1 MKNRK
6 FLLSEYATNNR
17 VTIYFITVVVILFGI
32 IAYQSTPKENFPE
45 VDFPYYSIST
55 IYPGTSPE
63 DIENLVTRP
72 LEKELKSIDGI
83 KELTSNSVQDFSMI
97 LLEFETDVDN
107 NEAYQ
112 DVTEAVDKAKSEL
125 PDDILN
131 DPDVMEIDVSEFP
144 ILFINMSG
152 DLGLVKIKEY
162 AEDLQDEIEGMQAIT
177 RVDIVGALEREFE
190 INIDLYK
197 MQAAGITFQQIEQA
211 VAMEN
216 LTISGG
222 QLKMENMERN
232 LRIVGEFK
240 GVEDLKNILIT
251 EGVYLKDIAQVQD
264 DFADRESFS
273 RLNGN
278 DVITLNVI
286 KKSGENLIDA
296 VDEIRGIMEQ
306 FEANAPAS
314 LDIVTTGDQSDMT
327 RNNIS
332 NLFNTIILG
341 FLVVVLV
348 LMFFMGVDNALF
360 VAIAIP
366 LSMVIA
372 FIFIPLIGFTMNMVV
387 LMAFI
392 LVLGIVVDNSIVV
405 VENIY
410 RHFMNTPGLKINDAA
425 KLGTAE
431 VAKPVFAGTLTT
443 MAPFIP
449 LAFWPGIFGEFMV
462 YIPITIIITLFAS
475 MFVAYTMN
483 PVFAVSFMRYR
494 EDKDIVINH
503 KLNIIIGLAA
513 AAILGLS
520 YLVQV
525 EWVGHLILAA
535 YLLYLLVKYVLTSL
549 IRKFQ
554 RNVLP
559 SISHA
564 YQKTLQFLLSGKH
577 PYIVIF
583 GTLVLLVFT
592 FWLMGVKAPKVVV
605 FPEQD
610 PNTIHTYLKM
620 PAGTEINTTDS
631 VARIIEG
638 RIFDVLG
645 EDNPDIESIV
655 TNVAV
660 NAGENAFDR
669 TTQSKL
675 AKVTINFI
683 EYQFRE
689 FPHTMKYVDQLRDAM
704 EGIPG
709 TEITVTQEQN
719 GPPTGKPIN
728 IEISGEE
735 FSELIPITENL
746 KSYIQGLKIPGIE
759 ELKMDI
765 EPNTPELTVNINRDK
780 ASMLGISTGHLGS
793 TLRTA
798 LNGKEISKIR
808 DGEDEYDIRLRLME
822 DYRDDLESLMNL
834 KIILPGEDGVNKIPL
849 SSVADIEY
857 TQTYGGIKRKD
868 HERVITLYSNVLS
881 GYNANEIVEQIDG
894 SLGEFRDNLPKG
906 YKVNF
911 TGEQEDQQ
919 ENFEFLSFA
928 FLLAVVLIIIIMVMQ
943 FNSVVKPLIIVVQ
956 ILFSLIGV
964 LLGLV
969 IFNIDFSVIMTG
981 MGVIA
986 VAGIVVKNA
995 IILIDY
1001 TDLQIKEGKER
1012 IEAIVQA
1019 GSIRLTPVLLTAAST
1034 ILGLLPLAIGMNI
1047 DFPGLFTD
1055 LDPNIFFGGD
1065 ATFWIPLAWTIIF
1078 GLAFATFLT
1087 LVVVPAMYA
1096 IMVKPKS

>member
-251 EGVYLKDIAQVQD
+251 EGVYLKDIAQAQD

-443 MAPFIP
+443 MAPFIS

-503 KLNIIIGLAA
+503 KLNIIIGLAVG
-513 AAILGLS
+513 AILGLS

>member
-17 VTIYFITVVVILFGI
+17 VTIYFVTVVLILFGI

-112 DVTEAVDKAKSEL
+112 DVTEAVDKAKSDL

-131 DPDVMEIDVSEFP
+131 DPDIMEIDVSEFP
-144 ILFINMSG
+144 ILYINMSG

-190 INIDLYK
+190 INVDLYK

-211 VAMEN
+211 VTMEN
-216 LTISGG
+216 VTISGG

-240 GVEDLKNILIT
+240 GVEDLRNIMIT
-251 EGVYLKDIAQVQD
+251 KGVYLKDIAQVKD

-296 VDEIRGIMEQ
+296 VDEIRVIMEQ
-306 FEANAPAS
+306 FENNTPAS

-410 RHFMNTPGLKINDAA
+410 RHFMNTPGLKIKDAA

-462 YIPITIIITLFAS
+462 FIPVTIIITLFAS
-475 MFVAYTMN
+475 MLVAYTMN
-483 PVFAVSFMRYR
+483 PVFAVSFMKYR
-494 EDKDIVINH
+494 EDKDITVNH
-503 KLNIIIGLAA
+503 KMNIIFGLATVA
-513 AAILGLS
+513 VLVLS
-520 YLVQV
+520 YVIQV
-525 EWVGHLILAA
+525 EWIGHLIAA
-535 YLLYLLVKYVLTSL
+535 AFLLYMLVKYVLTGL

-559 SISHA
+559 SISRA

-592 FWLMGVKAPKVVV
+592 FWLMSVKSPKVVV

-660 NAGENAFDR
+660 NAGEDAFDR
-669 TTQSKL
+669 TTQAKL
-675 AKVTINFI
+675 AKVTINFV

-719 GPPTGKPIN
+719 GPPTGKPVN

-746 KSYIQGLKIPGIE
+746 KSYIQELQIPGIE

-808 DGEDEYDIRLRLME
+808 DGEDEYDIRLRLLE

-834 KIILPGEDGVNKIPL
+834 KIMLPGEEGVNKIPL

-857 TQTYGGIKRKD
+857 TQTYGGVKRKD

-906 YKVNF
+906 YQVNF

-1096 IMVKPKS
+1096 IMVKPKK

>member
-1 MKNRK
+1 
-6 FLLSEYATNNR
+6 
-17 VTIYFITVVVILFGI
+17 
-32 IAYQSTPKENFPE
+32 
-45 VDFPYYSIST
+45 
-55 IYPGTSPE
+55 
-63 DIENLVTRP
+63 
-72 LEKELKSIDGI
+72 
-83 KELTSNSVQDFSMI
+83 
-97 LLEFETDVDN
+97 
-107 NEAYQ
+107 
-112 DVTEAVDKAKSEL
+112 
-125 PDDILN
+125 
-131 DPDVMEIDVSEFP
+131 
-144 ILFINMSG
+144 
-152 DLGLVKIKEY
+152 
-162 AEDLQDEIEGMQAIT
+162 
-177 RVDIVGALEREFE
+177 
-190 INIDLYK
+190 
-197 MQAAGITFQQIEQA
+197 
-211 VAMEN
+211 
-216 LTISGG
+216 
-222 QLKMENMERN
+222 
-232 LRIVGEFK
+232 
-240 GVEDLKNILIT
+240 
-251 EGVYLKDIAQVQD
+251 
-264 DFADRESFS
+264 S

-286 KKSGENLIDA
+286 KKSGENLVDA
-296 VDEIRGIMEQ
+296 VDEIRIIMDE
-306 FEANAPAS
+306 FEKNTPAS

-341 FLVVVLV
+341 FLVVILV

-366 LSMVIA
+366 LSMVIT

-387 LMAFI
+387 LMALI

-410 RHFMNTPGLKINDAA
+410 RHFMNTPGLKIQDAA
-425 KLGTAE
+425 KIGTAE

-449 LAFWPGIFGEFMV
+449 LAFWPGIFGEFMLF
-462 YIPITIIITLFAS
+462 IPVTIIITLLAS
-475 MFVAYTMN
+475 MLVAYTMN
-483 PVFAVSFMRYR
+483 PVFAVSFMKYR
-494 EDKDIVINH
+494 EEKDLKVDH
-503 KLNIIIGLAA
+503 KKNIIIGLVTVVV
-513 AAILGLS
+513 IGLS
-520 YLVQV
+520 YLTNF
-525 EWVGHLILAA
+525 EWIGHLVATA
-535 YLLYLLVKYVLTSL
+535 YLLYLLVKYILARL

-554 RNVLP
+554 KHVLP
-559 SISHA
+559 SISRA
-564 YQKTLQFLLSGKH
+564 YEKTLLFLLKGKH

-583 GTLVLLVFT
+583 GTVILLIFT
-592 FWLMGVKAPKVVV
+592 FFLMSVKAPKVVV

-631 VARIIEG
+631 VAQIVEG
-638 RIFDVLG
+638 RIFNVLG

-660 NAGENAFDR
+660 NAGEDVFDR
-669 TTQSKL
+669 TTQAKL
-675 AKVTINFI
+675 AKVTINFV

-689 FPHTMKYVDQLRDAM
+689 FPHTIKYVDELRKAM

-709 TEITVTQEQN
+709 TEITVTEEEN
-719 GPPTGKPIN
+719 GPPTGKPVN
-728 IEISGEE
+728 IEISGDE

-746 KSYIQGLKIPGIE
+746 KAYIEELQIPGIE

-765 EPNTPELTVNINRDK
+765 EPNTPELVVNINRDK
-780 ASMLGISTGHLGS
+780 ASMLGISTGQLGS

-834 KIILPGEDGVNKIPL
+834 KIMLPGENGLKKIPL

-857 TQTYGGIKRKD
+857 TQTYGGVKRKD
-868 HERVITLYSNVLS
+868 HERVVTLYSNVLS

-894 SLGEFRDNLPKG
+894 SLGEFRDNLPNG
-906 YKVNF
+906 YQVNF

-928 FLLAVVLIIIIMVMQ
+928 FLLAVVLIVIIMVMQ
-943 FNSVVKPLIIVVQ
+943 FNSIMKPMIIIVQ

-1001 TDLQIKEGKER
+1001 TDLEINQGKER
-1012 IEAIVQA
+1012 IAAIVQA
-1019 GSIRLTPVLLTAAST
+1019 GSVRLTPVLLTAAST

-1096 IMVKPKS
+1096 ISVKPKK

>member
-503 KLNIIIGLAA
+503 KLNIIIGLAVG
-513 AAILGLS
+513 AILGLS

-1055 LDPNIFFGGD
+1055 LNPNIFFGGD